1 MRGILYS
8 VWSYRYFIIS
18 SIKTDFK
25 SRFARSKLGF
35 IWMILHPL
43 AQVLIYALILSAIIS
58 SKLPGIDSQYAYA
71 IYLLAGMVGWTL
83 FAEIVGRSL
92 NIFIDNANL
101 IKKMAFPK
109 MTLPFIVVGTALVNF
124 SLLFI
129 TMFIVFGLLGH
140 IAISAIIWL
149 PLLVLITLG
158 LAVGIGLSLGTINVF
173 LRDVGQIMNIVLQ
186 FWFWLTPVVYTIS
199 IVPEK
204 YHTLLYLNP
213 MVGVIEGYHSVLVYD
228 KAPDFGLLLYPS
240 IVALSALA
248 LAFFLFKKAN
258 ADMADLL

>member
-1 MRGILYS
+1 MRGIFYA

-35 IWMILHPL
+35 LWMVLHPL

-71 IYLLAGMVGWTL
+71 IYLLAG
-83 FAEIVGRSL
+83 
-92 NIFIDNANL
+92 NL

-124 SLLFI
+124 SLLFV

-140 IAISAIIWL
+140 IAISAILWL
-149 PLLVLITLG
+149 PLLIIITLG
-158 LAVGIGLSLGTINVF
+158 LAIGIGLSLGTINVF
-173 LRDVGQIMNIVLQ
+173 LRDVGQIMTIILQ
-186 FWFWLTPVVYTIS
+186 FWFWLTPIVYVIT
-199 IVPEK
+199 IVPQK
-204 YHTLLYLNP
+204 YHNLLYINP
-213 MVGVIEGYHSVLVYD
+213 MVGVIEGYHNVLVYD
-228 KAPDFGLLLYPS
+228 KAPDLEVLIYPS
-240 IVALSALA
+240 IVAILTLI